1 MGWWRLNSFGPS
13 GPAPL
18 EAARRRRPWSRC
30 PSPCR
35 PAQENP
41 ALGLRSHRASRNR
54 RGKEHG
60 PRRGERQRREWIETL
75 GREPQ
80 HPGGHTRSYA
90 FANKSPLRR
99 RAPVPPTRAGQGP
112 VPEHDAGRT
121 PAAAWLTG
129 LWSHRS
135 PPPPGGGALPEGPP
149 LRRRCRR
156 RTQAHPAD
164 SCGRGRVRHPGSVV
178 GLTDVDP
185 GWGRAGRGSATGGRS
200 ETGTGREGSVLE
212 DVTEGTAP
220 ARTGGGADGCG
231 VVIAGRGAR
240 RCCHGRLPRERGTGH
255 VTDPETEGGRA

>member
-112 VPEHDAGRT
+112 VPEHAAGRT

-164 SCGRGRVRHPGSVV
+164 AGECDIRGRWSASPTSTRVGGAPGEARRLAAGAKRDGTGGFGPRGRDRGNRARPDGRGR
-178 GLTDVDP
+178 
-185 GWGRAGRGSATGGRS
+185 GRLRRGDCR
-200 ETGTGREGSVLE
+200 
-212 DVTEGTAP
+212 
-220 ARTGGGADGCG
+220 
-231 VVIAGRGAR
+231 AR
-240 RCCHGRLPRERGTGH
+240 RPAVLPRPASAGTRNRTRYRPGN
-255 VTDPETEGGRA
+255 RRR